1 MPAAASDRGSGYL
14 PGMPSVV
21 LVLPKSGYRNEDFV
35 AAARRLG
42 VEVIAAGDACHQLAD
57 IWDESPVA
65 LRFRDAQSAADELA
79 REVAPR
85 QPASVVGVDDLTSL
99 IASLT
104 SARLGLPH
112 NPPEAV
118 AAARNKM
125 LSREKLRAAGLPV
138 PRFEVVARD
147 LSGADLD
154 ALSARVTY
162 PCVVKP
168 LVLSGSRGVI
178 RANDP

>member
-42 VEVIAAGDACHQLAD
+42 VEVIAAGDVCHQLAD

-99 IASLT
+99 IAALT

-112 NPPEAV
+112 NPPEAGFP
-118 AAARNKM
+118 R
-125 LSREKLRAAGLPV
+125 LSNYLSLEKRRLAGILRSTL
-138 PRFEVVARD
+138 
-147 LSGADLD
+147 
-154 ALSARVTY
+154 
-162 PCVVKP
+162 
-168 LVLSGSRGVI
+168 
-178 RANDP
+178 